1 MSKNA
6 SGLHLKSFGDSEKD
20 RYFSRLYNGWGN
32 MFITI
37 QEKLFCYFLSNIC
50 KTCQD
55 GLKISRYTEI
65 ECLSHSFSNIFFR
78 NSKHFKHVTKVS
90 LTTCNFFPIFSI
102 FLFLLVF
109 FKLIPPWF
117 IIYRNVWL
125 RRNNHYQR

>member
-55 GLKISRYTEI
+55 GLKISRNTET
-65 ECLSHSFSNIFFR
+65 ECLSHSFKKFFFQELEAFQTRYQSIFNYLQLF
-78 NSKHFKHVTKVS
+78 SHIFH
-90 LTTCNFFPIFSI
+90 FPISVS
-102 FLFLLVF
+102 FLQVNST
-109 FKLIPPWF
+109 
-117 IIYRNVWL
+117 IIYNIS
-125 RRNNHYQR
+125 